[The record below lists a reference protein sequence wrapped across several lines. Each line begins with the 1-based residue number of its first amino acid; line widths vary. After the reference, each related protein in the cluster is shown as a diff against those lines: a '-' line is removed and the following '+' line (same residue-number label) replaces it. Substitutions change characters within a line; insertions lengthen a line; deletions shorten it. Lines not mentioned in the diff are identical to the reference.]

1 MVNIPINSPVD
12 LETYNIIQP
21 EFSFKKKNALS
32 YKGVLH
38 NITKNAGDGFLSTT
52 GKNIKVSGNNII
64 AGDST
69 FTPTIE
75 AVVTENK
82 TLDTSDDVIFAR
94 KTSNG
99 VSLLRKV
106 DNKTLIKV
114 AQGQATSPSNYPAAI
129 DVNGTISSDGT
140 FYEIAYYPTWTG
152 IYRYNFA
159 GYYLG
164 GVAISAVLGSKS
176 VTSYIIDGV
185 TYLGFDSED
194 MRKRYVYKRED
205 NTNTYT
211 LVVHGLGLISER
223 GLVTG
228 EPFFYNAH
236 KTTTQRNDIVNASKL
251 FTYDKLNGPTSLS
264 ISYDEY
270 TSATTD
276 KFLDNGIRQTSR
288 FLTNM
293 PALTTK
299 VTSGTST
306 GYTTTDTS
314 IATWDYA
321 TGTLGANPDTYR
333 SGSQSGAGD
342 IENNIGI
349 MDINVPNIAGT
360 TVHVYVYAI
369 EILSGTEWEV
379 KAVPAMR
386 RSPIGSFEDTGNW
399 TKTWQSRARATEISF
414 MNFSTPVGKTGSA
427 SDGEQVFP
435 HLRFFGNNT
444 NEKGIYWDYGKGWVR
459 FFYDTI
465 HYLKY
470 NNFGTAIYE
479 EPLKLITCDAE
490 GTRIE
495 IVDIQNTDNVGDY
508 VELSSTT
515 GDEAYYTTSDSKTMD
530 ETIWHSVVDIDS
542 AANVLG
548 YTIPSILNVRLHPVT
563 SDQLSSNTWFY
574 NHSLGGIGSDSLL
587 SVVPFSFNIIDNF
600 RVQNYALT
608 NISLSYNKT
617 LLFTPHDL
625 EDNYSI
631 TIDGTKRYIVT
642 WSAGKVLHSTIEPT
656 GTVKIEKATDYIFT
670 TNIIGPKNVIIESR
684 NGNFTFQRAFIPYIM
699 ESNIDPYIGTEY
711 IMPNDRASIISNDV
725 YLYGFAYN
733 SQLLEKSVAS
743 SFLLPAVTVNS
754 YLSTSQVAAF
764 NKQVLN
770 NRKGIF
776 RADITKAFYDN
787 ENVEEYWTHEQ
798 ATTDVLYKN
807 SRYLVSNIVNDSY
820 DSDFSDTTWFPTAET
835 TIYPIGILSKTQ
847 GENYITSTVDVGDN
861 YAARF
866 YNKNNKTFLV
876 YNMKASVYY
885 GSEIFTIQSG
895 NYYFDGQGIYYL
907 GSQSDYSQN
916 VFTAYA
922 IGMKFLA
929 NSSAEA
935 YFYSKWDKCLYLYT
949 ASNTLQRSISFAD
962 MGDIVDSLY
971 SSAEQALYI
980 LFEDGKLFIKT
991 QGDSCIIEN
1000 VVGDRLQSTDVGC
1013 QVISSSTYEAY
1024 NPWMW
1029 NTLVPLDIE
1038 TEYLGNPD
1046 TLTKYK
1052 YIDFIFYTDN
1062 PANYDYEVE
1071 VDTLNGTEIKKEVIK
1086 DTIKKAEWKNNLMR
1100 VRLVPKEI
1108 QGTAL
1113 KIFLK
1118 SNNIYLFSLSVDAEQ
1133 TSTVPSAPR
1142 NMRH

>member
-12 LETYNIIQP
+12 LETYNVIQP
-21 EFSFKKKNALS
+21 EFSFKKKNSLV

-38 NITKNAGDGFLSTT
+38 NLTKNAGDGFLSTT

-75 AVVTENK
+75 AVVTENE
-82 TLDTSDDVIFAR
+82 TIDTSDDVIFAR

-99 VSLLRKV
+99 VSLLRKT

-114 AQGQATSPSNYPAAI
+114 TPGYTISPSNYPTAI

-140 FYEIAYYPTWTG
+140 FYEVAYYDSWTEV
-152 IYRYNFA
+152 YRYSST
-159 GYYLG
+159 GSYLG
-164 GVAISAVLGSKS
+164 GYSINAVLGSKS
-176 VTSYIIDGV
+176 VTSYTISGV

-194 MRKRYVYKRED
+194 MRKRYVYKNEG
-205 NTNTYT
+205 NTYS
-211 LVVHGLGLISER
+211 LVVHGLGLISEA

-236 KTTTQRNDIVNASKL
+236 KTTTQRNAIAQASNL
-251 FTYDKLNGPTSLS
+251 PTYDKLYGPISLP
-264 ISYDEY
+264 ISYDEN
-270 TSATTD
+270 TSYSTD
-276 KFLDNGIRQTSR
+276 RFLDNGVRQTVR
-288 FLTNM
+288 FPLDVSSATQ
-293 PALTTK
+293 
-299 VTSGTST
+299 VTSGTAA
-306 GYTTTDTS
+306 YYDTTTVTIGYWTS
-314 IATWDYA
+314 KTE
-321 TGTLGANPDTYR
+321 GLGPNPDTYR
-333 SGSQSGAGD
+333 SGSQSGAGN
-342 IENNIGI
+342 IENGLGI
-349 MDINVPNIAGT
+349 MDVNVPNVSGT

-369 EILSGTEWEV
+369 QIVSGTEWEV
-379 KAVPAMR
+379 KAIPAMR
-386 RSPIGSFEDTGNW
+386 RSPIGSFEDTNDW

-414 MNFSTPVGKTGSA
+414 MNFSNPIGKTGSV
-427 SDGEQVFP
+427 DEGEQVFP
-435 HLRFFGNNT
+435 HMRFFGNNT

-479 EPLKLITCDAE
+479 EPLKLVTCDIS
-490 GTRIE
+490 GTRIDT
-495 IVDIQNTDNVGDY
+495 VDVLNT
-508 VELSSTT
+508 SSNASYNQLGETT
-515 GDEAYYTTSDSKTMD
+515 SDDTYYTTSNSSVMK
-530 ETIWHSVVDIDS
+530 ETEWYSVPGLYSGKSVQ
-542 AANVLG
+542 G
-548 YTIPSILNVRLHPVT
+548 YDRSGFWAVRLHPLT
-563 SDQLSSNTWFY
+563 TEQLAAKTWFY

-587 SVVPFSFNIIDNF
+587 SVVPFSFSTVDNF

-617 LLFTPHDL
+617 LLFTPHDMG
-625 EDNYSI
+625 DNYSI
-631 TIDGTKRYIVT
+631 TIAGTKKHIAT

-656 GTVKIEKATDYIFT
+656 GTIKIDKATDYIFT

-699 ESNIDPYIGTEY
+699 ESIIDPYIGTEY
-711 IMPNDRASIISNDV
+711 TMPSDRSSIISNDV
-725 YLYGFAYN
+725 YFYGFGFN
-733 SQLLEKSVAS
+733 SQLFEKNISS
-743 SFLLPAVTVNS
+743 SFLVPAVTINFFVDSSVLNN
-754 YLSTSQVAAF
+754 V

-770 NRKGIF
+770 NKKGIF

-787 ENVEEYWTHEQ
+787 ENVEEYWTHSQ

-807 SRYLVSNIVNDSY
+807 SRYLVSNVVNDSY
-820 DSDFSDTTWFPTAET
+820 DSGFADTTWFPTAET
-835 TIYPIGILSKTQ
+835 TIYPIGILSKTR

-907 GSQSDYSQN
+907 GSQTDYSQN

-929 NSSAEA
+929 NSSSEA

-971 SSAEQALYI
+971 SSAEQALYV
-980 LFEDGKLFIKT
+980 LFEDGKLFVKT
-991 QGDSCIIEN
+991 QSDSCIIEGVTGN
-1000 VVGDRLQSTDVGC
+1000 RLQSTDVGC
-1013 QVISSSTYEAY
+1013 QVISDSKYEAY

-1029 NTLVPLDIE
+1029 NTLLPLEIE

-1046 TLTKYK
+1046 TVTKYK
-1052 YIDFIFYTDN
+1052 YVDFVFYTDN
-1062 PANYDYEVE
+1062 PSNYDYEVE
-1071 VDTLNGTEIKKEVIK
+1071 FDTLNGTEIKKEKIK
-1086 DTIKKAEWKNNLMR
+1086 DTIQKAEWKNNLMR
-1100 VRLVPKEI
+1100 VRLVPSEL
-1108 QGTAL
+1108 QGNAL

-1133 TSTVPSAPR
+1133 TSTMPSAPR

>member
-1 MVNIPINSPVD
+1 MVSIPINSPVD

-38 NITKNAGDGFLSTT
+38 NMTKNSGNGFLSTT
-52 GKNIKVSGNNII
+52 GKNISVSGNNII

-75 AVVTENK
+75 AVVTENE
-82 TLDTSDDVIFAR
+82 TIDTSDDVIFAR

-114 AQGQATSPSNYPAAI
+114 TPSYTISPSNYPTAI

-140 FYEIAYYPTWTG
+140 FYEVAYYDNETG
-152 IYRYNFA
+152 IYRYSSTGA
-159 GYYLG
+159 YLG
-164 GVAISAVLGSKS
+164 GNVINAILGSKS

-194 MRKRYVYKRED
+194 MRKRYVYKYEGGV
-205 NTNTYT
+205 YS
-211 LVVHGLGLISER
+211 LVVRGLGLISET

-228 EPFFYNAH
+228 EPFFYTAV
-236 KTTTQRNDIVNASKL
+236 KSTSKRNEISDASDISTYSKM
-251 FTYDKLNGPTSLS
+251 GRTSVA
-264 ISYDEY
+264 IEY
-270 TSATTD
+270 NDNLAGR
-276 KFLDNGIRQTSR
+276 FLDNGVRQVER
-288 FLTNM
+288 FPTDG
-293 PALTTK
+293 PIFAQK
-299 VTSGTST
+299 VNGGNSSD
-306 GYTTTDTS
+306 YTTTEISLLSFQAATENLGPNPTEYRTGTQDGSSSIENDLGLMDVNCPYVPGTS
-314 IATWDYA
+314 I
-321 TGTLGANPDTYR
+321 
-333 SGSQSGAGD
+333 
-342 IENNIGI
+342 
-349 MDINVPNIAGT
+349 
-360 TVHVYVYAI
+360 HVYVYAI
-369 EILSGTEWEV
+369 QILSGTEWYV
-379 KAVPAMR
+379 SAVPAMR
-386 RSPIGSFEDTGNW
+386 RSPVGSFEDTGNW
-399 TKTWQSRARATEISF
+399 TKTWQSRARSTEISF
-414 MNFSTPVGKTGSA
+414 MNFSTPIGKTGPVL
-427 SDGEQVFP
+427 DGEQVFP

-444 NEKGIYWDYGKGWVR
+444 NEKGVYWDYGKGWVR

-470 NNFGTAIYE
+470 NDFGTAIYE
-479 EPLKLITCDAE
+479 EPLRLITCDSS
-490 GTRIE
+490 GTKTE
-495 IVDIQNTDNVGDY
+495 FVDLQNTRYFSDY
-508 VELSSTT
+508 VQLDSTT
-515 GDEAYYTTSDSKTMD
+515 SDEGYYTTSDGKVMD
-530 ETIWHSVVDIDS
+530 ETSWRAVININDAS
-542 AANVLG
+542 NVLG
-548 YTIPSILNVRLHPVT
+548 YDVPLSYSFNVRLHPIT
-563 SDQLSSNTWFY
+563 DEQLASTTWYY
-574 NHSLGGIGSDSLL
+574 NHALGGIGTDSLL
-587 SVVPFSFNIIDNF
+587 SVVPFSFSTIDNF

-617 LLFTPHDL
+617 LLFTPHDMA
-625 EDNYSI
+625 DNYSI
-631 TIDGTKRYIVT
+631 TIDGTKRYVVT
-642 WSAGKVLHSTIEPT
+642 WSAGKIIHATIEPT
-656 GTVKIEKATDYIFT
+656 GTIKIDKATDYIFT

-684 NGNFTFQRAFIPYIM
+684 NGSFVFQRAFIPYVM
-699 ESNIDPYIGTEY
+699 ESTINSFIGTEY
-711 IMPNDRASIISNDV
+711 IMPNDRASTIANDV
-725 YLYGFAYN
+725 YLYGFGYN
-733 SQLLEKSVAS
+733 SQLLEKDVAS
-743 SFLLPAVTVNS
+743 SFLLPAVTVNM
-754 YLSTSQVAAF
+754 YLSTSYAQAF

-770 NRKGIF
+770 NKAGIF
-776 RADITKAFYDN
+776 RADITNSFYDN

-807 SRYLVSNIVNDSY
+807 TKYLVSGVVNNSY

-929 NSSAEA
+929 NSSSEA

-991 QGDSCIIEN
+991 QNDSCIMEG
-1000 VVGDRLQSTDVGC
+1000 VVGDKLQSTDVGC
-1013 QVISSSTYEAY
+1013 QVISSSAYEAY

-1046 TLTKYK
+1046 TVTKYK
-1052 YIDFIFYTDN
+1052 YVDFIFYTDN
-1062 PANYDYEVE
+1062 PANYEYEVE
-1071 VDTLNGTEIKKEVIK
+1071 FDTLNGTEIKKEKIK
-1086 DTIKKAEWKNNLMR
+1086 DTINKAEWKNNLIR
-1100 VRLVPKEI
+1100 IRLVPKEL
-1108 QGTAL
+1108 QGNAL

-1133 TSTVPSAPR
+1133 TSTMPSAPR

>member
-1 MVNIPINSPVD
+1 MVNIPINSPID

-21 EFSFKKKNALS
+21 EFSFKKKNSLS

-38 NITKNAGDGFLSTT
+38 NITKNSGSGFLSTT
-52 GKNIKVSGNNII
+52 GKNIEVSGNNII

-75 AVVTENK
+75 AVITENE

-94 KTSNG
+94 KTSDG

-114 AQGQATSPSNYPAAI
+114 TPEYSTSPSNYPTAI
-129 DVNGTISSDGT
+129 DVNGTISSNGI
-140 FYEIAYYPTWTG
+140 FYEVAYYSSWTG
-152 IYRYNFA
+152 IYKYSST
-159 GYYLG
+159 GSYLG
-164 GVAISAVLGSKS
+164 GYTINAVLGSKS
-176 VTSYIIDGV
+176 VTSYDIDGV

-194 MRKRYVYKRED
+194 MRKRYVYKNEG
-205 NTNTYT
+205 NTYT
-211 LVVHGLGLISER
+211 LVVHGLGLISES
-223 GLVTG
+223 GLITG

-236 KTTTQRNDIVNASKL
+236 KATTQRNDIINASDIS
-251 FTYDKLNGPTSLS
+251 TYDNMNGPTSVS
-264 ISYDEY
+264 ISYDDN
-270 TSATTD
+270 TDATVD
-276 KFLDNGIRQTSR
+276 LFLDNGVRQTSR
-288 FLTNM
+288 FTLSGT
-293 PALTTK
+293 AATK
-299 VTSGTST
+299 VTSGTASE
-306 GYTTTDTS
+306 YETTNFPIPNWTS
-314 IATWDYA
+314 MTR
-321 TGTLGANPDTYR
+321 GLGPNPDTYR
-333 SGSQSGAGD
+333 SGSQTGAGD
-342 IENNIGI
+342 IENGLGI
-349 MDINVPNIAGT
+349 MDINVPNVYGT

-369 EILSGTEWEV
+369 QIISSTQWEV

-386 RSPIGSFEDTGNW
+386 RSPIGSFEDTANW

-414 MNFSTPVGKTGSA
+414 MNFSTPIGKTGEV
-427 SDGEQVFP
+427 DLGEQVFP
-435 HLRFFGNNT
+435 HMRFFGNNT

-470 NNFGTAIYE
+470 DNFGTAIYE
-479 EPLKLITCDAE
+479 EPLKLITCDAD
-490 GTRIE
+490 GTKIDT
-495 IVDIQNTDNVGDY
+495 VDVLNTESWNSYDQLEEQTNDD
-508 VELSSTT
+508 T
-515 GDEAYYTTSDSKTMD
+515 YYTTSDSSVMK
-530 ETIWHSVVDIDS
+530 ETEWYSVSGLSTCKAVQRYVRNGLW
-542 AANVLG
+542 A
-548 YTIPSILNVRLHPVT
+548 VRLHPLT
-563 SDQLSSNTWFY
+563 TEQLAAKTWFY
-574 NHSLGGIGSDSLL
+574 NHSLGGVGSDSLL
-587 SVVPFSFNIIDNF
+587 SIIPFSFGTVDNF
-600 RVQNYALT
+600 RVQNYALI
-608 NISLSYNKT
+608 NVSLSYNKT
-617 LLFTPHDL
+617 LLFTPHDMA
-625 EDNYSI
+625 DNYSI
-631 TIDGTKRYIVT
+631 TVSGNKKYIAT
-642 WSAGKVLHSTIEPT
+642 WSAGKVLYATIEPT

-699 ESNIDPYIGTEY
+699 ESIIDPYIGTEY
-711 IMPNDRASIISNDV
+711 TMPSDRSSIISNDV
-725 YLYGFAYN
+725 YFYGFGFN
-733 SQLLEKSVAS
+733 SQLFEKYISS
-743 SFLLPAVTVNS
+743 SFLVPAVTINFFVDSSILNN
-754 YLSTSQVAAF
+754 V
-764 NKQVLN
+764 NKQILN
-770 NRKGIF
+770 NKKGVF
-776 RADITKAFYDN
+776 RADISKAFYDN
-787 ENVEEYWTHEQ
+787 ENVEEYWTHSQ

-807 SRYLVSNIVNDSY
+807 SRYMVSNVVNDSY
-820 DSDFSDTTWFPTAET
+820 DSTFAETTWFPTAET

-907 GSQSDYSQN
+907 GSQTDYSQN

-980 LFEDGKLFIKT
+980 LFEDGKLFVKT
-991 QGDSCIIEN
+991 QSDSCIIEG
-1000 VVGDRLQSTDVGC
+1000 VVGNKLQSTDVGC
-1013 QVISSSTYEAY
+1013 QVISDSKYEAY

-1029 NTLVPLDIE
+1029 NTLLPLEIE

-1046 TLTKYK
+1046 TVTKYK
-1052 YIDFIFYTDN
+1052 YVDFVFYTDN
-1062 PANYDYEVE
+1062 PANYEYEVE
-1071 VDTLNGTEIKKEVIK
+1071 FDTLNGTEIKKEKIK
-1086 DTIKKAEWKNNLMR
+1086 DTIKKAEWKNNLIR
-1100 VRLVPKEI
+1100 VRLVPKEL
-1108 QGTAL
+1108 QGNAL

-1133 TSTVPSAPR
+1133 TSTMPSAPR